1 MLETAMRLRLLNAT
15 LALGWVFGQMGCAA
29 ECTADADCLTTQ
41 RCAEEVCVAR
51 PPRPPL
57 PPAADA
63 QTRDADPL
71 DTGLAPDA
79 ADGGV
84 DASVGDSGDGG
95 DGGGG
100 DASDAGPP
108 IVETW
113 GVVELSTVPSS
124 TVPPQALARF
134 VGSTATASISAY
146 ASPSGACTLV
156 DRRWGGATFT
166 GIDAGD
172 PLTLGTW
179 PTAPRSVTLVRR
191 DRGLYTADLPLLFVP
206 WASALT
212 LEYAVPSSTTAGQ
225 LVATRL
231 SLAADLPRA
240 FSGVRMGQ
248 TDQVLPRLDTVDW
261 DFLWAETIPREH
273 AVVLELSDADERVVL
288 RCPSTDRSTLRVP
301 RPAQRAFAARAQR
314 PFRADLSW
322 ERSEAETLQRTGGG
336 AVPITLRHRVV
347 VRYRVP

>member
-1 MLETAMRLRLLNAT
+1 MRLPLLTAT
-15 LALGWVFGQMGCAA
+15 LALGVALVQLGCSA
-29 ECTADADCLTTQ
+29 ECASDADCLTTQ
-41 RCAEEVCVAR
+41 RCTDEVCVAR

-63 QTRDADPL
+63 QTRDADPV

-79 ADGGV
+79 ADAGA
-84 DASVGDSGDGG
+84 DAGAGDGG
-95 DGGGG
+95 DAGSDGGG

-134 VGSTATASISAY
+134 VGSTVTASISTY
-146 ASPSGACTLV
+146 ASPSGTCTLT
-156 DRRWGGATFT
+156 DRRWGGALFT

-179 PTAPRSVTLVRR
+179 PTAPRSVTLARR
-191 DRGLYTADLPLLFVP
+191 DRGLYAADLPLLFVP
-206 WASALT
+206 WAQALT
-212 LEYAVPSSTTAGQ
+212 LEYVVPSSTTAGQ

-248 TDQVLPRLDTVDW
+248 ADQVLPPLDTADW

-273 AVVLELSDADERVVL
+273 AVVFELSDADERVVL

-301 RPAQRAFAARAQR
+301 RAAQRAFAARAQR
-314 PFRADLSW
+314 PFRGDLSW
-322 ERSEAETLQRTGGG
+322 ERSRAEALQRTGGG
-336 AVPITLRHRVV
+336 TVPITLRHRVV

>member
-1 MLETAMRLRLLNAT
+1 MRLQLLTAT
-15 LALGWVFGQMGCAA
+15 LALGAALVQLGCSA
-29 ECTADADCLTTQ
+29 ECASDADCLSTQ
-41 RCAEEVCVAR
+41 RCADEVCVAR

-63 QTRDADPL
+63 QTRDADPV

-79 ADGGV
+79 GDGGG
-84 DASVGDSGDGG
+84 DASVGD
-95 DGGGG
+95 GG
-100 DASDAGPP
+100 DAAADSGSSDAADGGLP

-124 TVPPQALARF
+124 TVPPQAQARF

-146 ASPSGACTLV
+146 ASPSGACTLT
-156 DRRWGGATFT
+156 DRRWGGALFT

-172 PLTLGTW
+172 PLALGTW
-179 PTAPRSVTLVRR
+179 PTAPRSVTLARR
-191 DRGLYTADLPLLFVP
+191 DRGLYAVDLPLLFVP
-206 WASALT
+206 WAPALT
-212 LEYAVPSSTTAGQ
+212 LEYGVPSSTTAGQ

-248 TDQVLPRLDTVDW
+248 ADQVLPRLDTVDW
-261 DFLWAETIPREH
+261 DFLWGEVVPREQQ
-273 AVVLELSDADERVVL
+273 VVLELSDADERVVL
-288 RCPSTDRSTLRVP
+288 RCPSADRSTLRVP
-301 RPAQRAFAARAQR
+301 RAAQRAFAARAQR
-314 PFRADLSW
+314 PFRADLAW
-322 ERSEAETLQRTGGG
+322 ERSQAEVLRRTGGG
-336 AVPITLRHRVV
+336 AVPTTLRHRVV